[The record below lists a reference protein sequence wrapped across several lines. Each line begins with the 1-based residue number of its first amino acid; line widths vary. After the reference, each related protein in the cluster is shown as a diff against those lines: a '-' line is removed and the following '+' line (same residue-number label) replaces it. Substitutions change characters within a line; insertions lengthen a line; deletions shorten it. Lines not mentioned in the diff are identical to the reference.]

1 MHSTNNRLFKDFS
14 WSAPLLFTIYFPYPV
29 SLPVCLPFGKACCHY
44 SPCELCV
51 YVPAVL
57 LTFHFSKC
65 MLLIMK
71 AFSPQA
77 GELFGST
84 HYPCVCMCV
93 CVCVCVCV
101 GACVRAWFYRGI
113 FYFLSVATDAKCIV
127 GGVRTNICGCICMCV
142 SESSICE
149 VRVCV
154 FVTALRTVGR
164 SFNLTVPAIK
174 TNFKSD
180 FQH

>member
-93 CVCVCVCV
+93 CVCVCVC
-101 GACVRAWFYRGI
+101 GCMRACVILSGHFLFFKCCDGRQMYRWRSKDKHLWVYLHVCFGK
-113 FYFLSVATDAKCIV
+113 FNL
-127 GGVRTNICGCICMCV
+127 R
-142 SESSICE
+142 SES
-149 VRVCV
+149 VC
-154 FVTALRTVGR
+154 FCDCA
-164 SFNLTVPAIK
+164 
-174 TNFKSD
+174 
-180 FQH
+180 